1 MGTHFPAKC
10 AKTAR
15 GVFRNERLG
24 TLNRLNYFEAET
36 HPAEQNRPWVPHA
49 GGQDDGSLHKL
60 PQISNNSSNTDN
72 TNTNTNII
80 WITLL
85 I

>member
-15 GVFRNERLG
+15 GVVRNERLG

-60 PQISNNSSNTDN
+60 PQIMYK
-72 TNTNTNII
+72 ILVLCI
-80 WITLL
+80 GL
-85 I
+85 

>member
-1 MGTHFPAKC
+1 MFGPGVKMGTHFPAKC

-36 HPAEQNRPWVPHA
+36 HPAEQNRP
-49 GGQDDGSLHKL
+49 
-60 PQISNNSSNTDN
+60 
-72 TNTNTNII
+72 
-80 WITLL
+80 
-85 I
+85 

>member
-60 PQISNNSSNTDN
+60 PQIIPPHRGAGMNDCVSRVCV
-72 TNTNTNII
+72 II
-80 WITLL
+80 I
-85 I
+85 

>member
-60 PQISNNSSNTDN
+60 PQTSKYESRAETFKSMNHV
-72 TNTNTNII
+72 
-80 WITLL
+80 
-85 I
+85 